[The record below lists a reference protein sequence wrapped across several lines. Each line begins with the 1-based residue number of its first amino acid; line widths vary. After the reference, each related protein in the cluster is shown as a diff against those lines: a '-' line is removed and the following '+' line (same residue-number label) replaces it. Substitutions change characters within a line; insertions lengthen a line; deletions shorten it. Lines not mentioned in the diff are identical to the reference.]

1 MGDIPKDIRMVIW
14 NEDIDITHSSG
25 IPRNDIEEY
34 GDNSIEGLRI
44 VDETKN
50 MLRKIFKNVKV
61 MREKN
66 LCSKLWGSDG
76 GGKHLQLP
84 CDSFS
89 S

>member
-1 MGDIPKDIRMVIW
+1 MGDIPKDIRMVTW

-44 VDETKN
+44 ADETKK
-50 MLRKIFKNVKV
+50 MLRKIFKNVKL

-66 LCSKLWGSDG
+66 LCSKL
-76 GGKHLQLP
+76 
-84 CDSFS
+84 
-89 S
+89 